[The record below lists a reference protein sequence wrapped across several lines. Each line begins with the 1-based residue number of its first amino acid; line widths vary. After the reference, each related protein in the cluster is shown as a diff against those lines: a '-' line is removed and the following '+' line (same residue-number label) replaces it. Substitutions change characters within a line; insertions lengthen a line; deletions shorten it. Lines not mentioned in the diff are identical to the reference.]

1 MSQKGSTQIVAT
13 DKLGRS
19 YRYQTDGEPIGV
31 GSGGQVFLAR
41 LLPDTADAA
50 ADEARRVA
58 IKVTQSPKWKTY
70 LAEEARLLHRLQQEE
85 DQLVARTGGGTYRL
99 VRIQSGPEPLEVDDP
114 YRSALIEL
122 EYLDGIT
129 LRQWFDSTWI
139 PAPVASPENV
149 LDEILLIARQLAEA
163 LMQIESAEIRLVHRD
178 IKPDNVMRTSRGLRL
193 FDFNVA
199 REDTASTKT
208 QHVGTPG
215 YIAPEVLEGGVYD
228 ARADLY
234 SVGVLL
240 WEVVHRRKFDPYT
253 DTVKVEGRAQLRWPT
268 TAIADWPVSTT
279 SVLQK
284 LLNHLVA
291 DVNLRLPSAEALLQ
305 LVRDFDLQRTAPP
318 VATDPLTNL
327 DMIGLLSEL
336 RPSGLA
342 AVVTD
347 TQGKP
352 SQQALQEYLRTRMQ
366 VNDALEDWLLSEL
379 RQAASACTTSRP
391 TLFVLAG
398 NAGDGKSH
406 LLYRV
411 LRKRLASSPH
421 LLSRIRPIA
430 DATHALT
437 PDASQ
442 ADRLSTFFAPFA
454 DIEPVADDRIH
465 LIAMNTGMVI
475 RFFERAGPRFA
486 GLYRELQRQLGL
498 RRATVGEIQP
508 QWRVEVVNLDLR
520 DLLAPTGAGEPSFAE
535 RMLDRL
541 DPESVDSIPG
551 PKWAGCRVCPAVA
564 LCPVA
569 LNLRALKLPTTRHSL
584 LRTLQRVG
592 LDTDVHLSP
601 RNLWGFLYRL
611 VTGGTERYDIAV
623 RTQDDGP
630 CDVVRKQAEKGK
642 GEWLLAGQFTET
654 LFRQPNAGAIW
665 QALTRHDPA
674 FSSAPEVDRLHT
686 RLSIKT
692 ELDNAQET
700 IRELGGDGQT
710 LAGLSLDALTAMLP
724 RDGTFKGG
732 RRDAAVRRQVM
743 FHEPT
748 FQAWFAQEGAEDFS
762 KLLEAYYDFSQNAR
776 TPARLSAETKNR
788 LSELRQL
795 VQQVFLLG
803 NGRLVDG
810 TAYLQVSQPNVRAR
824 NELLVR
830 ADSPALD
837 EIFHIQKIVAPDVH
851 VEAHQ
856 MRARLLSALGY
867 RPNQVSL
874 TLLGVRLTVDL
885 ALYSFLRRVSA
896 GQKPS
901 MRDLTQ
907 HQALLYIGERVGN
920 ELAQARRAKDL
931 YVWDADAQKL
941 SRLYIDDFGQPHL
954 QLTR

>member
-1 MSQKGSTQIVAT
+1 MSQQGSTQIVAT
-13 DKLGRS
+13 DKQGRS

-41 LLPDTADAA
+41 RLPDTADAA
-50 ADEARRVA
+50 ADEVRRVA

-70 LAEEARLLHRLQQEE
+70 LAEEARLLHRLQEQE
-85 DQLVARTGGGTYRL
+85 DQLVSHMGGGTYRL
-99 VRIQSGPEPLEVDDP
+99 VRIHSGPEPLTADDP
-114 YRSALIEL
+114 YRSSLIEL

-129 LRQWFDSTWI
+129 LRQWFDSVWVQG
-139 PAPVASPENV
+139 PQPSAEQ
-149 LDEILLIARQLAEA
+149 ILSEVRLIAQQLAEA
-163 LMQIESAEIRLVHRD
+163 LAQLERGQTRLVHRD

-199 REDTASTKT
+199 REDSASTKT

-215 YIAPEVLEGGVYD
+215 YIAPEVIEGGVYD
-228 ARADLY
+228 TRADLY

-268 TAIADWPVSTT
+268 AVTAEWPDSFAAALRQLLTGLVTDVS
-279 SVLQK
+279 
-284 LLNHLVA
+284 
-291 DVNLRLPSAEALLQ
+291 LRLPSAAALLKA
-305 LVRDFDLQRTAPP
+305 VRSLEDQHSVAPSGN
-318 VATDPLTNL
+318 DPLAPL
-327 DMIGLLSEL
+327 DMISLLSEL

-347 TQGKP
+347 TSGKVAE
-352 SQQALQEYLRTRMQ
+352 QALQNYLRTRMH
-366 VNDALEDWLLSEL
+366 VDDALEDWLLDEL
-379 RQAASACTTSRP
+379 RQAASPPKRRP

-406 LLYRV
+406 LLFRI
-411 LRKRLASSPH
+411 LRMRLSKEPE
-421 LLSRIRPIA
+421 LLKRIRAIA
-430 DATHALT
+430 DATHALA

-454 DIEPVADDRIH
+454 DETQAHDDRVH

-475 RFFERAGPRFA
+475 RFFEQTGARFL

-498 RRATVGEIQP
+498 RRAAAGEP
-508 QWRVEVVNLDLR
+508 KPAWRVEVINLDLR
-520 DLLAPTGAGEPSFAE
+520 DLLASTDGVKLSFAE

-541 DPESVDSIPG
+541 DPEHPEGIPS
-551 PKWAGCRVCPAVA
+551 PKWGECQACPAFQ

-569 LNLRALKLPTTRHSL
+569 FNLRALKLPVARKAL
-584 LRTLQRVG
+584 VRTLQRIG

-601 RNLWGFLYRL
+601 RNLWGFMYRL
-611 VTGGTERYDIAV
+611 VTGGTERYDLPTRALGE
-623 RTQDDGP
+623 GP
-630 CDVVRKQAEKGK
+630 CDVVRTQAAKGN
-642 GEWLLAGQFTET
+642 GEWLLSGQFTET
-654 LFRQPNAGAIW
+654 LFRQQAAGAVW
-665 QALTRHDPA
+665 QALSRHDPA
-674 FSSAPEVDRLHT
+674 FSSAPAIDHLHT

-692 ELDNAQET
+692 ELDNNPET
-700 IRELGGDGQT
+700 IRKLGGDGQT

-724 RDGTFKGG
+724 RDGSFKGG

-743 FHEPT
+743 FDEEA

-762 KLLEAYYDFSQNAR
+762 KLLRSYNDFSHIAR
-776 TPARLSAETKNR
+776 TPSQLPEDARTR
-788 LSELRQL
+788 LRELREL

-803 NGRLVDG
+803 NGRTVDG
-810 TAYLQVSQPNVRAR
+810 AAYLQVSQPNVRAR

-830 ADSPALD
+830 ADSAALD
-837 EIFHIQKIVAPDVH
+837 DIFNIQKIVAPDVH
-851 VEAHQ
+851 IEAHVG
-856 MRARLLSALGY
+856 RPALLTALGY
-867 RPNQVSL
+867 RPNQVTL

-885 ALYSFLRRVSA
+885 SLYGFLRRVSA

-931 YVWDADAQKL
+931 YVWDADAHSL
-941 SRLYIDDFGQPHL
+941 SRLHIDDFGQPHL
-954 QLTR
+954 KSTR

>member
-1 MSQKGSTQIVAT
+1 
-13 DKLGRS
+13 
-19 YRYQTDGEPIGV
+19 
-31 GSGGQVFLAR
+31 
-41 LLPDTADAA
+41 
-50 ADEARRVA
+50 
-58 IKVTQSPKWKTY
+58 
-70 LAEEARLLHRLQQEE
+70 
-85 DQLVARTGGGTYRL
+85 
-99 VRIQSGPEPLEVDDP
+99 
-114 YRSALIEL
+114 
-122 EYLDGIT
+122 
-129 LRQWFDSTWI
+129 
-139 PAPVASPENV
+139 
-149 LDEILLIARQLAEA
+149 
-163 LMQIESAEIRLVHRD
+163 
-178 IKPDNVMRTSRGLRL
+178 MRTSRGLRL

-215 YIAPEVLEGGVYD
+215 YIAPEVLEGGSYD

-268 TAIADWPVSTT
+268 AVITEWPASTS
-279 SVLQK
+279 SVLHQ
-284 LLNHLVA
+284 LLSGLVA
-291 DVNLRLPSAEALLQ
+291 DVNLRLPSAEGLLH
-305 LVRDFDLQRTAPP
+305 LVRELELPRTAPS
-318 VATDPLTNL
+318 VATDPLATL

-347 TQGKP
+347 TAGKP
-352 SQQALQEYLRTRMQ
+352 SQEALQEYLRTRMQ
-366 VNDALEDWLLSEL
+366 VDDALEDWLLSEL
-379 RQAASACTTSRP
+379 RQAASTRATGP
-391 TLFVLAG
+391 ALFVLAG

-406 LLYRV
+406 LLYRI
-411 LRKRLASSPH
+411 LRKRLANQPH
-421 LLSRIRPIA
+421 LLKRIRPIA

-454 DIEPVADDRIH
+454 DVEPTSDDRIH
-465 LIAMNTGMVI
+465 IIAMNTGMVI
-475 RFFERAGPRFA
+475 RFFENAGPRFA

-498 RRATVGEIQP
+498 RRASAGEP
-508 QWRVEVVNLDLR
+508 HPRWRVEVVNLDLR
-520 DLLAPTGAGEPSFAE
+520 DLLASTGTGQPSFAE

-541 DPESVDSIPG
+541 DPDNADSIPG
-551 PKWAGCRVCPAVA
+551 SKWPGCRACPAFA

-569 LNLRALKLPTTRHSL
+569 FNLRALKLPTTRRSL

-611 VTGGTERYDIAV
+611 VTGGTERYDVAV
-623 RTQDDGP
+623 RAPGEGP

-654 LFRQPNAGAIW
+654 LFRQPTAGAIW

-674 FSSAPEVDRLHT
+674 FSSAPEIDRLHT

-692 ELDNAQET
+692 ELDNAPET
-700 IRELGGDGQT
+700 IRELGGDGQL
-710 LAGLSLDALTAMLP
+710 LAGHSLDALTAMLP
-724 RDGTFKGG
+724 RDGSFKGG

-762 KLLEAYYDFSQNAR
+762 ELLKAYYDFSQNAR
-776 TPARLSAETKNR
+776 TPARLPAETRGR

-803 NGRLVDG
+803 NGRLVGG

-856 MRARLLSALGY
+856 IRPQLLSALGY
-867 RPNQVSL
+867 RPNQVTL

-931 YVWDADAQKL
+931 YLWDADAQKL

-954 QLTR
+954 QSTR